1 MAGYDGVHAAFSDCF
16 VGNCT
21 RLTENIGKSQVEYAM
36 TGLVGSVLCES
47 RVDCQ
52 IQDVGSGLSLKAVR
66 ARGHGRVFLFLAC
79 FVLTGLAQIAAG
91 QSGTPNVTLADAG
104 STAHDP
110 LLASA
115 YDHFYNMDYD
125 RGVPEFERVLE
136 RHPDDPAAV
145 NHLLTAVLMRELYR
159 MGAMNSGEY
168 ASDSFIGQAHRVADP
183 KAKERIKQLVA
194 QAEGMEEQELK
205 ANPNDVE
212 ATYDRG
218 VTRAQFA
225 VYTALVERA
234 WFSALRNAVGAR
246 HDHERV
252 LQLDPHY
259 VDAKLVVG
267 AHYYVMGSLPW
278 SVKVAVALVGLS
290 GSKEKGLAYLREVA
304 NSGGENATDAQV
316 VLSLFL
322 RRERRFD
329 EARTMMHGSA
339 EHYPRN
345 YLFSLEEANL
355 YRSGGHLQEAAAEY
369 RKVWQNGREGK
380 YGNLH
385 YEMAAWG
392 LGELQRSQKDY
403 AAAAEAY
410 ELVGQVSQPD
420 PEILQ
425 KANLAAG
432 EMYDLLQK
440 RDLAVKKYETVVAEN
455 GSTPPAEKARQYM
468 KEAYRE

>member
-1 MAGYDGVHAAFSDCF
+1 M
-16 VGNCT
+16 
-21 RLTENIGKSQVEYAM
+21 
-36 TGLVGSVLCES
+36 GL
-47 RVDCQ
+47 
-52 IQDVGSGLSLKAVR
+52 GLDSKAVR
-66 ARGHGRVFLFLAC
+66 SVGHNRALLFLYCLILGCLLQSSA
-79 FVLTGLAQIAAG
+79 VSQSTNSYIA
-91 QSGTPNVTLADAG
+91 LADADP
-104 STAHDP
+104 ALRDP
-110 LLASA
+110 LLSSA

-125 RGVPEFERVLE
+125 RAVPEFERVLE
-136 RHPDDPAAV
+136 RHPNDPAAV
-145 NHLLTAVLMRELYR
+145 NHLLSAVLMRELYR

-168 ASDSFIGQAHRVADP
+168 ANDSFIGQAHRPADP
-183 KAKERIKQLVA
+183 KAKQEIKQLVA
-194 QAEGMEEQELK
+194 RAEGLEEQELK
-205 ANPNDVE
+205 ANPNNVK
-212 ATYDRG
+212 AIYDHG

-225 VYTALVERA
+225 LYTALVERA

-252 LQLDPHY
+252 LELDPHY

-267 AHYYVMGSLPW
+267 AHNYVMGSLPW

-322 RRERRFD
+322 RRERQLD
-329 EARTMMHGSA
+329 EARVLMHGLA
-339 EHYPRN
+339 ERYPRN

-355 YRSGGHLQEAAAEY
+355 YRSGGHVQEAAAEY
-369 RKVWQNGREGK
+369 RRVWQNGREGN

-392 LGELQRSQKDY
+392 LGELLRNQKDY
-403 AAAAEAY
+403 AGAVAAY
-410 ELVGQVSQPD
+410 ELVSEVSQPD
-420 PEILQ
+420 PETLQ

-432 EMYDLLQK
+432 EMYDLLQR
-440 RDLAVKKYETVVAEN
+440 RDLAMRKYERVVAEN